1 MYKIAVIGAG
11 QLGSRYVQGFLS
23 SNMKV
28 SIEVVDT
35 SILSL
40 QACQERIKEIS
51 YDALDK
57 EIKFLEN
64 IHDIS
69 NALDIVVVST
79 TSNVRANIV
88 REVLQYKKVKN
99 LILEKVLFQRLEDY
113 YSILELLNKL
123 EVNCWVNH
131 NRRML
136 PFYQKLKEE
145 TKGSS
150 CIAMSVLGGNWGMG
164 CNALH
169 FLDLFE
175 FLSNEKI
182 QQIDCESLH
191 KEIIESKRKGFKE
204 FNGMMHGKNNKG
216 EFSLIST
223 NKTSPMLL
231 NIVYDECSLIIDEG
245 RGWYQKKIRDDRQG
259 EIIIEENVKIAYF
272 QSELSIPLLQEVL
285 DDKCKL
291 PTYEEAM
298 LLHVKFIVSLMKHI
312 ISIEGAHFDYCPIT

>member
-99 LILEKVLFQRLEDY
+99 LILV
-113 YSILELLNKL
+113 
-123 EVNCWVNH
+123 
-131 NRRML
+131 
-136 PFYQKLKEE
+136 
-145 TKGSS
+145 SS
-150 CIAMSVLGGNWGMG
+150 
-164 CNALH
+164 
-169 FLDLFE
+169 
-175 FLSNEKI
+175 
-182 QQIDCESLH
+182 
-191 KEIIESKRKGFKE
+191 
-204 FNGMMHGKNNKG
+204 
-216 EFSLIST
+216 FS
-223 NKTSPMLL
+223 
-231 NIVYDECSLIIDEG
+231 
-245 RGWYQKKIRDDRQG
+245 
-259 EIIIEENVKIAYF
+259 F
-272 QSELSIPLLQEVL
+272 
-285 DDKCKL
+285 
-291 PTYEEAM
+291 
-298 LLHVKFIVSLMKHI
+298 
-312 ISIEGAHFDYCPIT
+312 